1 MSEETIRTDV
11 DRLIEILK
19 SEKKMELKLLAKKLD
34 LPEETIQQWIDF
46 LVEEKIVTIDYDF
59 TKPIVSIVEE
69 KEKEEEYE
77 KEDFLKYKEKFKNH
91 AKKGS
96 AEYIWRNHLLEN
108 LEQMKHFFFTEA
120 RKRELEK
127 IPELWE
133 EYKKKV
139 AEL

>member
-1 MSEETIRTDV
+1 MSEEIIRTDV

-34 LPEETIQQWIDF
+34 LSEETIQQWIDF
-46 LVEEKIVTIDYDF
+46 LVEEKIVAIDYDF
-59 TKPIVSIVEE
+59 TKPIVSIIEE

-77 KEDFLKYKEKFKNH
+77 KEAFLKYKEKFKNH
-91 AKKGS
+91 SKKGS
-96 AEYIWRNHLLEN
+96 AEFIWRKHLLES

-120 RKRELEK
+120 KKRELDK
-127 IPELWE
+127 ISDLWE